1 MHAIARPEL
10 LSVFADSFVYA
21 VELARPLLLAYGTLN
36 SCDCLQKERKEKNM
50 RRGFSSE
57 P

>member
-10 LSVFADSFVYA
+10 FSVFADSFVYA

-36 SCDCLQKERKEKNM
+36 SCDCLQKERKEKKYAKGIFK
-50 RRGFSSE
+50 R